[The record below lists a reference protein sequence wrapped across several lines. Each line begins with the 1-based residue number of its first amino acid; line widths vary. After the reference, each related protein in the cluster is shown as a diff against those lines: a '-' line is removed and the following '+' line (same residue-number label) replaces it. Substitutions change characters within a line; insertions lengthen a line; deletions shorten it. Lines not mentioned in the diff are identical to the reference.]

1 MMSYLEL
8 VEEYPKDY
16 KSTLFEK
23 VLMAAKRTKAL
34 HNGKMP
40 LLPSIKKDTY
50 LALEEAKHGKIA
62 LAYREEEPPQELAYV
77 SEDGDDED

>member
-1 MMSYLEL
+1 MSYLEL

-23 VLMAAKRTKAL
+23 VLMAAKRAKAL

-50 LALEEAKHGKIA
+50 LALEEAKQSMIV
-62 LAYREEEPPQELAYV
+62 LAYRDEEPQQAV
-77 SEDGDDED
+77 AHAGEDGDDED